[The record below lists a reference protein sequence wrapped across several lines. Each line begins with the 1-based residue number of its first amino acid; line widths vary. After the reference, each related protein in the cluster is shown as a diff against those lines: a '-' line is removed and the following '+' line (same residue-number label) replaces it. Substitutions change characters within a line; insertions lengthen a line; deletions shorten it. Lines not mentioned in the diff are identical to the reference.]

1 MSDVKVFVEAP
12 LMAEHEQLE
21 AEAETAGSACVADVA
36 LQTADTQRLQRID
49 DEPEPEAPIDYA
61 QADTMEMPAVREM
74 EPASRETAPAVKER
88 QPESLNATAEAAI
101 AADVSTGG
109 TFEMNEQRTTPTA
122 VLPTPAVFN
131 DELLDLGDFASPAQ
145 VTGGE
150 DLVLDLDYEEPVHVS
165 AVTEMVFEAD
175 PAFAAAAPA
184 AAVIAEHV
192 PSHEEQHVAE
202 LHEWTIVAEAPT
214 EVTPVIVA
222 EDETPTDSNLALS
235 PALIDA
241 VARRAV
247 ELLSE
252 KVVREIAWEVVPEL
266 AELLI
271 KQKLEEQK

>member
-1 MSDVKVFVEAP
+1 
-12 LMAEHEQLE
+12 MAEHEQLE
-21 AEAETAGSACVADVA
+21 PEPEPAGSACVADVA
-36 LQTADTQRLQRID
+36 LQTADTQKLQRID

-61 QADTMEMPAVREM
+61 QADTMEMPAVREL
-74 EPASRETAPAVKER
+74 EPASRETVPAVEER
-88 QPESLNATAEAAI
+88 QPESLI

-131 DELLDLGDFASPAQ
+131 DELLDLEGFASSAQ

-165 AVTEMVFEAD
+165 AVTEMGFEAA

-184 AAVIAEHV
+184 EAVIVEHV

-202 LHEWTIVAEAPT
+202 LQEWTIVAEAPT

-222 EDETPTDSNLALS
+222 EDEKPTDSNLALS